1 VTAGYLG
8 ADLEQVT
15 SDIAAAVGL
24 PTIVNS
30 VESGSPADRA
40 GLRQGDVL
48 LKAAATNLPD
58 ALAVARAV
66 AVTPPGQ
73 VVDLDIWR
81 GAKEQTIPLIVAEW
95 RGDKQQS
102 VIRPV
107 PRPPITSGL
116 GLQLSIIT
124 EAYYRQLYKLP
135 DDPSGVLVT
144 GVAAPKPDR
153 RQRSSMSALSRPGG
167 WHRWKPRRM

>member
-1 VTAGYLG
+1 M
-8 ADLEQVT
+8 
-15 SDIAAAVGL
+15 
-24 PTIVNS
+24 NS
-30 VESGSPADRA
+30 VESGGPADRA

-58 ALAVARAV
+58 ARAVARAI

-95 RGDKQQS
+95 RGDQQQS

-107 PRPPITSGL
+107 PLPPVTPDL

-124 EAYYRQLYKLP
+124 EAYRELYKLVCLP
-135 DDPSGVLVT
+135 
-144 GVAAPKPDR
+144 
-153 RQRSSMSALSRPGG
+153 QRCDFIR
-167 WHRWKPRRM
+167 